1 MDFLYDPG
9 SPFTMIPKHIYHKK
23 DEKPALCPI
32 NNSEVAFVNIAM
44 GSDKGQEFSVNY
56 EPFLVSS
63 DI

>member
-9 SPFTMIPKHIYHKK
+9 SPFTMIPKHIYHKI

-44 GSDKGQEFSVNY
+44 GSDKGQ
-56 EPFLVSS
+56 
-63 DI
+63 